1 MIKLGNEKLLVL
13 LVVIYSL
20 IEVLKIILIRIE
32 LIYDEKR
39 VIDNFYENQVDDC
52 KLKKQI
58 FLK

>member
-32 LIYDEKR
+32 LIYDEKK